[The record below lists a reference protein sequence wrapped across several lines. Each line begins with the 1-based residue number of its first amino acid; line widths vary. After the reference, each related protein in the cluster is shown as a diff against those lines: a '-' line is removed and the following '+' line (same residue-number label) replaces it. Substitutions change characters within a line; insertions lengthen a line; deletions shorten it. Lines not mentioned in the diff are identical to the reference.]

1 MHKVSKQTEL
11 PGFLREVVENSLFEV
26 HVSNESTDI
35 ESVSYLLV
43 ASVVS

>member
-1 MHKVSKQTEL
+1 MHKVSKQSEL

-26 HVSNESTDI
+26 HGSNKLTDT